1 MGFRSWIALGT
12 VFEAIL
18 VPKIPPWNL
27 KNRALPAAGA
37 VFFTFRGF
45 AFRVAF
51 GPQLEAILGQLGLQT
66 GAKMASKWGSK
77 WPPKSDRF
85 GAPFWTRFGPLLG
98 SNLGA
103 KTAPDA
109 PRNAK
114 NGCKMGSQVRF
125 RLGTRF
131 GPHFGSILGWFLEGF
146 RVDFGLD
153 LGGVGGRFWGWF
165 LNGFGVALGR
175 SRGRFFTDF
184 GDVAPILR
192 AVCRATLA
200 RRAPAL
206 RAQYGGRAACSSA
219 LAVWKVP
226 ATSANC

>member
-1 MGFRSWIALGT
+1 MKNLSKMGLRCYIALGT
-12 VFEAIL
+12 VFGTIL
-18 VPKIPPWNL
+18 VPKMGPWNL
-27 KNRALPAAGA
+27 ENRALPAAGA

-51 GPQLEAILGQLGLQT
+51 GPQLEAILAQPGLQNE
-66 GAKMASKWGSK
+66 AKMASKWGSK

-114 NGCKMGSQVRF
+114 NGCRMGSQVRF

-131 GPHFGSILGWFLEGF
+131 GPHFGSILEWFLEGLGSILGWIWEGLG
-146 RVDFGLD
+146 VDFGD
-153 LGGVGGRFWGWF
+153 
-165 LNGFGVALGR
+165 GF
-175 SRGRFFTDF
+175 
-184 GDVAPILR
+184 
-192 AVCRATLA
+192 
-200 RRAPAL
+200 
-206 RAQYGGRAACSSA
+206 
-219 LAVWKVP
+219 
-226 ATSANC
+226 